1 MPLVDGKFEPLTLPS
16 EKHQRVLFDSSKP
29 WRYRV
34 LHGGRNGYK
43 DWSVCQAIVEICL
56 RTSKRCLFTRE
67 VQLTIADSAHALLRD
82 TIKRLG
88 YTEYFTVHNN
98 RITCNVNDSSI
109 IFRGLNEMVSGDIK
123 SMEGI
128 DICVVMEAEG
138 LQRKS
143 FEEDLDPTIRKDGSE
158 IWIIF
163 NTKQASDFVYQ
174 FCVIHPPENM
184 IRELVNYTDTN
195 DLALCSQ
202 VIRDQAE
209 RMKVENYELYRN
221 VWLGEPLTIGL
232 FFPEFGEHNRCTP
245 FIIPD
250 SDNERLFAS
259 LDHGIVH
266 NTSFGLFYVNSS
278 LDIFRM
284 FTYCRNGGVTR
295 THAEAILEQLEA
307 FSLSRYQFPR
317 VVFYDYAMDEKH
329 KTDEWNYRSDLDVYK
344 EVFAAHRL
352 GKNVRFVP
360 ANKRKIDGCS
370 AMRSVF
376 KCINGKPQLFYYSG
390 YNDEFEAGIKAVVQD
405 KINPEIYAKMEG
417 DDVADECRY
426 GIMGIISFIAGIK
439 QAQNNHR
446 NGQRPTKIEPLVNHI
461 RHVFFSRKK
470 VMV

>member
-195 DLALCSQ
+195 DLAL
-202 VIRDQAE
+202 
-209 RMKVENYELYRN
+209 
-221 VWLGEPLTIGL
+221 
-232 FFPEFGEHNRCTP
+232 
-245 FIIPD
+245 
-250 SDNERLFAS
+250 
-259 LDHGIVH
+259 
-266 NTSFGLFYVNSS
+266 
-278 LDIFRM
+278 
-284 FTYCRNGGVTR
+284 
-295 THAEAILEQLEA
+295 
-307 FSLSRYQFPR
+307 
-317 VVFYDYAMDEKH
+317 
-329 KTDEWNYRSDLDVYK
+329 
-344 EVFAAHRL
+344 
-352 GKNVRFVP
+352 
-360 ANKRKIDGCS
+360 
-370 AMRSVF
+370 
-376 KCINGKPQLFYYSG
+376 
-390 YNDEFEAGIKAVVQD
+390 
-405 KINPEIYAKMEG
+405 
-417 DDVADECRY
+417 
-426 GIMGIISFIAGIK
+426 
-439 QAQNNHR
+439 
-446 NGQRPTKIEPLVNHI
+446 
-461 RHVFFSRKK
+461 
-470 VMV
+470 

>member
-1 MPLVDGKFEPLTLPS
+1 
-16 EKHQRVLFDSSKP
+16 
-29 WRYRV
+29 
-34 LHGGRNGYK
+34 
-43 DWSVCQAIVEICL
+43 
-56 RTSKRCLFTRE
+56 
-67 VQLTIADSAHALLRD
+67 
-82 TIKRLG
+82 
-88 YTEYFTVHNN
+88 
-98 RITCNVNDSSI
+98 
-109 IFRGLNEMVSGDIK
+109 
-123 SMEGI
+123 
-128 DICVVMEAEG
+128 
-138 LQRKS
+138 
-143 FEEDLDPTIRKDGSE
+143 
-158 IWIIF
+158 
-163 NTKQASDFVYQ
+163 
-174 FCVIHPPENM
+174 
-184 IRELVNYTDTN
+184 
-195 DLALCSQ
+195 
-202 VIRDQAE
+202 
-209 RMKVENYELYRN
+209 MKVENYELYRN

-232 FFPEFGEHNRCTP
+232 FFPEFGEHNRCAP

-344 EVFAAHRL
+344 EVFAAHKL